1 MCKFCV
7 RSVLCVLL
15 LIVSFYVLCVCKCI
29 LYCTVLY
36 CTLLYCTLLYCTV
49 LYYTVLYCTLLY
61 YTLPYCTALYCI
73 VLCCTVLYCTIL
85 YCTVLYCIVLYCT
98 VLYWT
103 VMLPPGDN
111 PTAVNKY
118 IYTHISCIICRQ
130 YGLASILEQF
140 ETTLTNCCQLWH
152 AKSTPNMIQICL
164 ADRHMRMETKTDV
177 ETFCITIWFVSLV
190 EGKKTLFLP
199 WLRFFRA
206 FPQL

>member
-1 MCKFCV
+1 MYF
-7 RSVLCVLL
+7 
-15 LIVSFYVLCVCKCI
+15 
-29 LYCTVLY
+29 TVLY
-36 CTLLYCTLLYCTV
+36 CTILYCTV

-190 EGKKTLFLP
+190 LGKKTLLLP
-199 WLRFFRA
+199 WLRSFRA
-206 FPQL
+206 FSSTIRQMPRCN